1 MADSFH
7 LISLGCAK
15 NLVDS
20 EVMLGA
26 LAEEGFRLEPELEN
40 ADHLI
45 VNTCGFI
52 QPAVEEAIAEVLD
65 LVAVKEKYP
74 EKKIIVVGCFVQR
87 YRESLIEELPE
98 VDLFVGTEGP
108 TQLGALIRQL
118 SAGELKEK
126 IVLPSTF
133 LMDHKSPRVLST
145 PNHRGW
151 LKITEGCDNRCSY
164 CMIPSIRGRL
174 RSRRRDDLMEE
185 AKQLEGQ
192 GVREL
197 SLIAQDST
205 AYGND
210 LQEEDNLNSLLEGL
224 LEATTIPWL
233 RILYLYPTGI
243 TDSLLDLIAANKRI
257 VPYLDIPFQHVS
269 DSVLRRMN
277 RPYGYDDLL
286 LLVKKIRA
294 KIPDIALRTTFL
306 VGFPG
311 ETEEDFLLIEK
322 FMKEVQLDHV
332 GVFPYAN
339 EEGAPSE
346 NFVDQVEEE
355 LKEARMNHLLQLQSE
370 ISSSVQKKY
379 VGQTLDVLVHG
390 VSEET
395 ELLLEGRTKYQ
406 APEVDGCVYINDG
419 MANPGDIVQV
429 EITDSQVYDL
439 VGGIVELG

>member
-1 MADSFH
+1 MVARFH

-20 EVMLGA
+20 EVMLGS
-26 LAEEGFRLEPELEN
+26 LADSGFYFESDVEE
-40 ADHLI
+40 ADYLI

-52 QPAVEEAIAEVLD
+52 QPAVEEAIGEILD
-65 LVAVKEKYP
+65 LVAIKKRDP
-74 EKKIIVVGCFVQR
+74 KKKIIVVGCFVQR
-87 YRESLIEELPE
+87 YGESLVHELPE

-108 TQLGALIRQL
+108 AQLGAILARL
-118 SAGELKEK
+118 ARGELTDTL
-126 IVLPSTF
+126 ILPSTF
-133 LMDHKSPRVLST
+133 LMDSGSPRILST
-145 PNHRGW
+145 PGYRAW

-174 RSRRRDDLMEE
+174 RSRDVVDLIEE
-185 AKQLEGQ
+185 AKILEKN
-192 GVREL
+192 GVKEL

-210 LQEEDNLNSLLEGL
+210 LASGDNLETLLKGL
-224 LEATTIPWL
+224 LGSTSIEWF

-243 TDSLLDLIAANKRI
+243 TDSLLDLIASNKRI

-269 DSVLRRMN
+269 NTVLKRMN
-277 RPYGYDDLL
+277 RHYGYDDLVG
-286 LLVKKIRA
+286 LVAKIRK

-311 ETEEDFLLIEK
+311 ESEEDFLLIEQ
-322 FMKEVQLDHV
+322 FMREVQLDHV

-339 EEGAPSE
+339 EEGSPSE
-346 NFVDQVEEE
+346 HYPDQIEEE
-355 LKEARMNHLLQLQSE
+355 IKESRRDHLLEVQAQL
-370 ISSSVQKKY
+370 SSSIQKKY
-379 VGQTLDVLVHG
+379 VGQTIEVLVEG

-395 ELLLEGRTKYQ
+395 DLLLVARSRFQ

-419 MANPGDIVQV
+419 QANAGDIVQV
-429 EITDSQVYDL
+429 TISESQIYDL
-439 VGGIVELG
+439 VGGVVE